1 MDIFPTLSELAGL
14 PASSGPQP
22 IDGVSLVPVLKN
34 PNARVRD
41 HAYHAS
47 PRGGKLG
54 RAIRTQRY
62 RWVEW
67 KKHSDPQAR
76 VDYEL
81 YDYKTDPWETQ
92 NQYVD
97 RPNIAK
103 RLKTIL
109 SKHPSPKT
117 RSRR

>member
-1 MDIFPTLSELAGL
+1 LAGL
-14 PASSGPQP
+14 PAPSGPQP

-41 HAYHAS
+41 HAFHAY
-47 PRGGKLG
+47 PRGKKLG

-62 RWVEW
+62 RLVEW
-67 KKHSDPQAR
+67 KNHSDPNVG

-81 YDYKTDPWETQ
+81 YDYKADPWETQ
-92 NQYVD
+92 NHHAAKLK
-97 RPNIAK
+97 IAK
-103 RLKTIL
+103 QLKAIL
-109 SKHPSPKT
+109 AKYPVPKP

>member
-1 MDIFPTLSELAGL
+1 MAGL
-14 PASSGPQP
+14 PAPSGPQP

-41 HAYHAS
+41 HAFHAY
-47 PRGGKLG
+47 PRGKKLG

-62 RWVEW
+62 RLVEW
-67 KKHSDPQAR
+67 KNHSDPNAG

-81 YDYKTDPWETQ
+81 YDYKADPWETQ
-92 NQYVD
+92 NQYAD
-97 RPNIAK
+97 RPKIAK